1 VTDIVIE
8 QRIKA
13 PPSTVYA
20 YLTNADLWKRWQGVG
35 ATLDARV
42 GGVFSMLMANGNNA
56 RGEFVELVPERR
68 VVFTW
73 GWVDQPGIP
82 VGSTTVEIELRPDGA
97 GTVLVLTHRSVPD
110 DEVTLHRAGW
120 AHYLPR
126 LASVASGSDAGED
139 EGPVTPPANTANTA
153 G

>member
-1 VTDIVIE
+1 MVE
-8 QRIKA
+8 QRIDA

-20 YLTNADLWKRWQGVG
+20 YLTDADRWSRWQGVS
-35 ATLDARV
+35 AVLDARV
-42 GGVFSMLMANGNNA
+42 GGLFSMLMGNGMNA

-82 VGSTTVEIELRPDGA
+82 PGSTIVEIDLIPEGSA
-97 GTVLVLTHRSVPD
+97 TVLVLTHRHVPD
-110 DEVTLHRAGW
+110 DEVASQSLGW
-120 AHYLPR
+120 THYLPR
-126 LASVASGSDAGED
+126 LAGAAAGRDPGED
-139 EGPVTPPANTANTA
+139 PGP